1 MSHSWPRWGVATLL
15 AWMAAMLPCQVPGE
29 NWPGWRGPRG
39 DGTSLEKGVPVR
51 WDGISGQGVVWKAI
65 IEGTGHSSPI
75 VWEDRIFLTTCSEET
90 LERVLLCLDGSSG
103 QVMWRQTVLR
113 SPLEPKHKLNSFASG
128 TPATDGHQVYVTFLD
143 RKEMVVAAYDAEGR
157 QQWLVRPGEFA
168 SIHGYCSSPVLFEDL
183 VIVNGDHDGDSY
195 IVALD
200 RASGRTVWKVPREHK
215 TRSYSTPLVRTID
228 GRVQMILAGSK
239 QVASFDPRTG
249 RRHWVIE
256 GPTDQFVASVVYN
269 GELVF
274 MTCGYPERH
283 ILAIRPDGS
292 GDVTETH
299 IAWRTTE
306 NCAYVP
312 SPIVVGEYFLVVSD
326 DGIAS
331 CYQATSRRRLWRQRL
346 EGSYSASLVA
356 AEGLVYFLSDRGE
369 TTVVRPG
376 LRFDHVAANPLGEA
390 CSASPAISR
399 SRIYLR
405 GDRHLFCV
413 GN

>member
-1 MSHSWPRWGVATLL
+1 MSACRSRWGAASLL
-15 AWMAAMLPCQVPGE
+15 ACMAAMLPWQALAE

-39 DGTSLEKGVPVR
+39 DGTSLETGVPVR
-51 WDGISGQGVVWKAI
+51 WDGISGQGVIWKI
-65 IEGTGHSSPI
+65 PIEGTGHSSPI

-90 LERVLLCLDGSSG
+90 LERVLLCLDASSG
-103 QVMWRQTVLR
+103 RVLWRQTVLR
-113 SPLEPKHKLNSFASG
+113 SPLERKHKLNSFASG
-128 TPATDGHQVYVTFLD
+128 TPATDGRRVYVTFLD
-143 RKEMVVAAYDAEGR
+143 RNEMVVAAYDFEGR

-168 SIHGYCSSPVLFEDL
+168 SIHGYCSCPVLFEDL

-200 RASGRTVWKVPREHK
+200 RTSGSTVWKVPREHK
-215 TRSYSTPLVRTID
+215 TRSYSTPLIRTID
-228 GRVQMILAGSK
+228 GRVQMILSGSK
-239 QVASFDPRTG
+239 QVASYDPRTG

-306 NCAYVP
+306 NCSYVP
-312 SPIVVGEYFLVVSD
+312 SPIVVGEHFLVVSD

-331 CYQATSRRRLWRQRL
+331 CYEAANGRRLWRQRL
-346 EGSYSASLVA
+346 EGSHSASLVA

-376 LRFDHVAANPLGEA
+376 PRFDRVAGNPLGEA
-390 CSASPAISR
+390 CSASPAISG

-405 GDRHLFCV
+405 GEQHLFCI

>member
-1 MSHSWPRWGVATLL
+1 MSRYGGHMVFWL
-15 AWMAAMLPCQVPGE
+15 AGMAASGMLSLASAE
-29 NWPGWRGPRG
+29 NWPCWRGPRG
-39 DGTSLEKGVPVR
+39 DGTSLETGIPTR
-51 WDGISGQGVVWKAI
+51 WNGITGQGIVWKSAI
-65 IEGTGHSSPI
+65 PGTGHSSPI
-75 VWEDRIFLTTCSEET
+75 VWEDRIFLTSC
-90 LERVLLCLDGSSG
+90 LEPTQQRVLLCLERASG
-103 QVMWRQTVLR
+103 QILWQQTVLQ
-113 SPLEPKHKLNSFASG
+113 SPLEHKHKLNSFASG

-143 RKEMVVAAYDAEGR
+143 RQQMAVAAYDFDGR
-157 QQWLVRPGEFA
+157 QQWLVRPGAF
-168 SIHGYCSSPVLFEDL
+168 SSVHGYCSCPVLFENL

-200 RASGRTVWKVPREHK
+200 RSSGSTVWKIPREHK
-215 TRSYSTPLVRTID
+215 TRSYSTPLVRQID
-228 GRVQMILAGSK
+228 GRVQMILSGSK
-239 QVASFDPRTG
+239 QVASYDPRTG

-292 GDVTETH
+292 GDVTDTH
-299 IAWRTTE
+299 IVWRTTE

-331 CYQATSRRRLWRQRL
+331 CYEAATGRRLWRQRL
-346 EGSYSASLVA
+346 EGGHSASLVA
-356 AEGLVYFLSDRGE
+356 ADGLVFFLSDRGE

-376 LRFDHVAANPLGEA
+376 PRFERVASNPLGEA
-390 CSASPAISR
+390 CSASPAISGGQL
-399 SRIYLR
+399 YLR
-405 GDRHLFCV
+405 GEQHLFCI
-413 GN
+413 GQ